1 MSRIEPAVSSPGTRP
16 LHDAPANASYHVMEN
31 G

>member
-1 MSRIEPAVSSPGTRP
+1 MSRIEPAVPSPGTRP
-16 LHDAPANASYHVMEN
+16 LHDVPVNASHHGMEN